1 MITTEQVR
9 QQLQNCGS
17 SLRASDMKLL
27 IDFILEKTVADDI
40 MDAIE
45 AVKADIMEAVEVIEA
60 DTMGAIEAIEAV
72 KYSTQS
78 LTQEQKK
85 TARENIEA
93 STSFLQGL
101 PPEDELVKS
110 GDIWID
116 TSNLIMYVRV
126 GTSWV
131 SFGNSTGGNIDD
143 IIADLF
149 DAMLEDDSY
158 QFDGNYPIGVSPD
171 NYMDGNLN

>member
-1 MITTEQVR
+1 MITIEQVR

-27 IDFILEKTVADDI
+27 IDYIVEKTTEEGI
-40 MDAIE
+40 IE
-45 AVKADIMEAVEVIEA
+45 ALQ
-60 DTMGAIEAIEAV
+60 AV

-93 STSFLQGL
+93 STTFLQTL

-116 TSNLIMYVRV
+116 TSNLIMYVRI

-131 SFGNSTGGNIDD
+131 SFGSKTEGGGGGGDVDD

-171 NYMDGNLN
+171 NYIDGNLN

>member
-1 MITTEQVR
+1 MITIEQVR

-27 IDFILEKTVADDI
+27 IDFIVENTTEEGI
-40 MDAIE
+40 IE
-45 AVKADIMEAVEVIEA
+45 ALQAVR
-60 DTMGAIEAIEAV
+60 
-72 KYSTQS
+72 YSTQS

-110 GDIWID
+110 GDI
-116 TSNLIMYVRV
+116 
-126 GTSWV
+126 
-131 SFGNSTGGNIDD
+131 
-143 IIADLF
+143 
-149 DAMLEDDSY
+149 
-158 QFDGNYPIGVSPD
+158 
-171 NYMDGNLN
+171 